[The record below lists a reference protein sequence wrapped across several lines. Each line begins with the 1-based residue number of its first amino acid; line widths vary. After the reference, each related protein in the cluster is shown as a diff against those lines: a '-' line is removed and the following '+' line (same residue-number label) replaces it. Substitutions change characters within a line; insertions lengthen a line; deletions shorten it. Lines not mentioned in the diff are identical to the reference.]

1 MSKKGIWSIVLLIG
15 TYIACQL
22 IADIGATKAVTL
34 WGLSLSGGTFV
45 FALTFTLRDMIHKRL
60 GVEWAR
66 ACIFAAA
73 GLNIL
78 LSGYLFFIAKLP
90 ASTIMYSPAGW
101 DVVFTL
107 VPAITIASI
116 LAELISE
123 LLDTYIYSKWSVNR
137 PNAPQW
143 TRVLFSNAFSI
154 PVDSLVFCTLA
165 FSIVPWLF
173 GTPTNTIWVAITYAW
188 GGQLVFKFIITLFS
202 LPMIYL
208 TRANTANAEA
218 EEPRKFFDAGGLP
231 IERN

>member
-22 IADIGATKAVTL
+22 IADIGATKAVSL

-66 ACIFAAA
+66 ACIWAAA

-78 LSGYLFFIAKLP
+78 LSGYLFFIAQLP
-90 ASTIMYSPAGW
+90 ASPFMYSPPGW
-101 DVVFTL
+101 NVVFTL

-116 LAELISE
+116 CAELISE
-123 LLDTYIYSKWSVNR
+123 LLDTYIYSKWSIAK

-165 FSIVPWLF
+165 FSIVPWML
-173 GTPTNTIWVAITYAW
+173 GTPTNSIWVALTYAW
-188 GGQLVFKFIITLFS
+188 GGQLVFKFLITLFS

-208 TRANTANAEA
+208 TRANTI
-218 EEPRKFFDAGGLP
+218 EEHKPLVTYDAGGLP
-231 IERN
+231 ITL